1 MTYYIRGNQSML
13 HKPLNGDDVNTL
25 RYHIDLMIESYL
37 NQKNIEKYPY
47 DRGYVNG
54 TIALAR
60 KIKMLLEDKSI
71 E

>member
-13 HKPLNGDDVNTL
+13 HKPLDGEDVNTL
-25 RYHIDLMIESYL
+25 RYHINLMIESYL
-37 NQKNIEKYPY
+37 NQKNVEKYPY

-54 TIALAR
+54 TISLAR
-60 KIKMLLEDKSI
+60 KIKMLLDDESI